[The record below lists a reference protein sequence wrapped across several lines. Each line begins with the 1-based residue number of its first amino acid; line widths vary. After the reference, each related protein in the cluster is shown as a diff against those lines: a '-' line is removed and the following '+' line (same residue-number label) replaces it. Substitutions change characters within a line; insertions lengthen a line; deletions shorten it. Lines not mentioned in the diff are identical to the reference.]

1 MLVDYPDIFNNLN
14 EITNHPTI
22 IINTMSDHYERVKI
36 ELQQMKAVESEAA
49 ADKEQLSPASV
60 TSVPAEV
67 SFAAR
72 RDLSRSSI
80 NGRSRSKSRSKAD
93 GHERQVNGK
102 QLSDLTPQ
110 KSDYS
115 QEKGQSR
122 LSNEQNIKGTLR
134 LLKGKTAA
142 NGHVESCQRE
152 KDLKCEHHGKEDG
165 SKVAKKRRAVTVDT
179 SKAKTSL
186 EALKMSIR
194 QLKWKEVRAPL
205 CSSDTR

>member
-1 MLVDYPDIFNNLN
+1 M
-14 EITNHPTI
+14 
-22 IINTMSDHYERVKI
+22 NTMSDHYERVKI

-49 ADKEQLSPASV
+49 ADEEQLSPASV
-60 TSVPAEV
+60 SSVPADA

-72 RDLSRSSI
+72 RDISRSSI

-102 QLSDLTPQ
+102 LMSDLTPQ

-122 LSNEQNIKGTLR
+122 ASNEQNIKGTSR

-142 NGHVESCQRE
+142 NGHVESCQRQTE
-152 KDLKCEHHGKEDG
+152 GKCEHHGKEDG

-205 CSSDTR
+205 CSDT